1 MKISLEDLMQIELI
15 CEEAS
20 AWGLRDEVIDSAE
33 TLIRDGY
40 EAVVAYE
47 IAYEEWIK

>member
-1 MKISLEDLMQIELI
+1 MEISLEDLQQIELI
-15 CEEAS
+15 CVEAS

-40 EAVVAYE
+40 EPIVAYE
-47 IAYEEWIK
+47 IAYEDWVK